1 MNKSIVIASLRLG
14 KTSVDAIKNLN
25 KYKSGILEPFSISV
39 VCTQVPQELCEG
51 VYVIIWLG
59 SDNSKGIPTEWKQ
72 GYKAF
77 GRVKSIIRGKSYN
90 DESTT
95 IVDILYAFE
104 ESINRLDF
112 LKKASEAYYDCSA
125 LPIIGLDDHSNQTIR
140 MLQNNGERYDI
151 GAMFYALNS
160 MDQSFMASL
169 LKLDK
174 NFNQFFQY
182 IPPSKRIVS
191 IQKEKNT
198 EYSSLRQIIYYGAPG
213 TGKSHKIKEQLG
225 DVLKENVFRTTFHPD
240 SDYSTFVGAYKPT
253 KGKKPLYGLNGGLT
267 VRLNDGKDNLEE
279 DIITYKF
286 IPQAFLN
293 AYIRAYQTDENV
305 YLIIEE
311 INRGNCAQIFGDL
324 FQLLDRDITG
334 KSEYTIKADADLK
347 TFLEEK
353 LGEDKLGIKG
363 GELCLPS
370 NLYIYA
376 TMNTS
381 DQSLFPIDS
390 AFKRRWDWEYEP
402 IKYKNTDWVID
413 IDGLKYSWS
422 NFQKEVNTR
431 ILRNTGSE
439 DKMLGDYFV
448 NPPAKVISYNLF
460 RNKIL
465 FYLWN
470 DVCKDGDAD
479 IFPTGDDFSFS
490 RLYDEDCKQL
500 IISVMDKL
508 NLKPIDG
515 DDIED
520 NEDDAFEDDDNK
532 SSSIRYSINEGVSF
546 QKTNLAS
553 ELFKE
558 YIKLYPD
565 LSVEEVI
572 SNWKN
577 LEGKKPKHLIEDEIG
592 YSTFIQNSK
601 GDRNKNE
608 RRFEKFDYKGQKVYL
623 WKGWGD
629 GPQGNILPFMELI
642 NKSNWGIT
650 IKRV

>member
-1 MNKSIVIASLRLG
+1 MNPL
-14 KTSVDAIKNLN
+14 
-25 KYKSGILEPFSISV
+25 
-39 VCTQVPQELCEG
+39 
-51 VYVIIWLG
+51 
-59 SDNSKGIPTEWKQ
+59 
-72 GYKAF
+72 
-77 GRVKSIIRGKSYN
+77 
-90 DESTT
+90 
-95 IVDILYAFE
+95 ILYAFE

-353 LGEDKLGIKG
+353 LGEDKPGIKG